1 MAWITKNFRTSIG
14 TAIMLASS
22 MAGMITVVIAVKR
35 AGDSSAAAR
44 VGVAEKK
51 KFTCRKTA
59 NNLVK
64 LVLTDSLAPKIATT
78 FTALDP
84 SSLALLP
91 PEARRTFQE
100 SLSRFPPS
108 THAATETVTHVSD
121 PEDVEAVEGFRC
133 VNHSSL
139 FVLAAAAKEHWILE
153 HAEGSRSAPARARKS
168 MENAPSEICCSFYL
182 PHLNQSEELKR
193 ILGKIQLEKD
203 RQDYADM
210 ISARG
215 GKRDQKADLLA
226 MMRGP
231 NRDTERQEWQQV
243 QKIMTL
249 IANIL
254 FSVAGT
260 LVAVFWL
267 LHHL

>member
-1 MAWITKNFRTSIG
+1 
-14 TAIMLASS
+14 
-22 MAGMITVVIAVKR
+22 
-35 AGDSSAAAR
+35 
-44 VGVAEKK
+44 
-51 KFTCRKTA
+51 
-59 NNLVK
+59 
-64 LVLTDSLAPKIATT
+64 
-78 FTALDP
+78 
-84 SSLALLP
+84 
-91 PEARRTFQE
+91 
-100 SLSRFPPS
+100 
-108 THAATETVTHVSD
+108 
-121 PEDVEAVEGFRC
+121 
-133 VNHSSL
+133 
-139 FVLAAAAKEHWILE
+139 
-153 HAEGSRSAPARARKS
+153 
-168 MENAPSEICCSFYL
+168 
-182 PHLNQSEELKR
+182 LNQSEELKR

-226 MMRGP
+226 MMRGA